1 MATAAAYTYLTP
13 ADYLAFEREADIK
26 HEYCN
31 GQLYAMSGASRAH
44 NLISLNIAG
53 ELRAQLKRRPC
64 EVYMSEMRVL
74 VDAARSYRYP
84 DVVVA
89 CDAPRFQDDVFDT
102 LLNPTVIVEVL
113 SQSTEARDLSVGE
126 TSRSR
131 QTLRSQST
139 EARDR
144 GEKFA
149 EYAQLV
155 SLRDYVLVA
164 QKAVHVEHYLREG
177 TRWVSRDC
185 RDLAEV
191 LQLESIGCALPLRDI
206 YEKVKVPMS
215 PKM

>member
-1 MATAAAYTYLTP
+1 MATAAAYAYLTQEE
-13 ADYLAFEREADIK
+13 YLAFEREADIK

-53 ELRAQLKRRPC
+53 ELRAQLKGRTC

-89 CDAPRFQDDVFDT
+89 CDAPRFQDDIFDT

-113 SQSTEARDLSVGE
+113 SL
-126 TSRSR
+126 
-131 QTLRSQST
+131 ST

-164 QKAVHVEHYLREG
+164 QKAVHVEHYLRQG
-177 TRWVSRDC
+177 TRWVSREC
-185 RDLAEV
+185 RDLDAV
-191 LQLESIGCALPLRDI
+191 LQLVSINCALSLRDI

>member
-1 MATAAAYTYLTP
+1 MATAAAYAYLTQEE
-13 ADYLAFEREADIK
+13 YLAFERESDIK

-53 ELRAQLKRRPC
+53 ELRSQLKGRTC

-113 SQSTEARDLSVGE
+113 SQSTEARD
-126 TSRSR
+126 
-131 QTLRSQST
+131 
-139 EARDR
+139 R

-164 QKAVHVEHYLREG
+164 QKTVHVEHYFRQG

-191 LQLESIGCALPLRDI
+191 LQLVSIGCALPLRDI

>member
-1 MATAAAYTYLTP
+1 MATAAAYAYLTQEE
-13 ADYLAFEREADIK
+13 YLAFEREADIK

-44 NLISLNIAG
+44 NLISGNIFG
-53 ELRAQLKRRPC
+53 ELRAQLKGRTC

-89 CDAPRFQDDVFDT
+89 CEAPRFQDDVFDT

-113 SQSTEARDLSVGE
+113 SL
-126 TSRSR
+126 
-131 QTLRSQST
+131 ST

-164 QKAVHVEHYLREG
+164 QKAVHVEHYLRQG
-177 TRWVSRDC
+177 TRWVSREC
-185 RDLAEV
+185 RDLEAV
-191 LQLESIGCALPLRDI
+191 LQLVSINCALPLRDI

>member
-13 ADYLAFEREADIK
+13 ADYLALEREADIK

-44 NLISLNIAG
+44 NLISGNIFG
-53 ELRAQLKRRPC
+53 ELRAQLKGRTC

-113 SQSTEARDLSVGE
+113 SL
-126 TSRSR
+126 
-131 QTLRSQST
+131 ST

-155 SLRDYVLVA
+155 SLREYVLVA
-164 QKAVHVEHYLREG
+164 QKAVHVEHYLRQG
-177 TRWVSRDC
+177 TRWVSRAC
-185 RDLAEV
+185 RDLDAV
-191 LQLESIGCALPLRDI
+191 LQLESINCALPLRDI
-206 YEKVKVPMS
+206 YERVKL
-215 PKM
+215 

>member
-1 MATAAAYTYLTP
+1 MATAAAYAYLTQEE
-13 ADYLAFEREADIK
+13 YLAFERKADIK

-53 ELRAQLKRRPC
+53 ELRAQLKGRTC
-64 EVYMSEMRVL
+64 EVYMSDMRVL

-89 CDAPRFQDDVFDT
+89 CDVPRFQDDVFDT

-113 SQSTEARDLSVGE
+113 SLSTEARG
-126 TSRSR
+126 
-131 QTLRSQST
+131 
-139 EARDR
+139 R

-155 SLRDYVLVA
+155 SLREYILVA
-164 QKAVHVEHYLREG
+164 QKVVHVEHYLRQG
-177 TRWVSRDC
+177 TQWISREC
-185 RDLAEV
+185 RDLDAV

-206 YEKVKVPMS
+206 YEKVKVSMS

>member
-1 MATAAAYTYLTP
+1 MATAAAYAYLTQEE
-13 ADYLAFEREADIK
+13 YLAFEREADIK

-44 NLISLNIAG
+44 NLISGNIFG
-53 ELRAQLKRRPC
+53 ELRAQLKGRTC

-113 SQSTEARDLSVGE
+113 SL
-126 TSRSR
+126 
-131 QTLRSQST
+131 ST

-144 GEKFA
+144 GEKFS

-164 QKAVHVEHYLREG
+164 QKAVHVEHYLRQG
-177 TRWVSRDC
+177 TRWVSREC
-185 RDLAEV
+185 RDLDAV
-191 LQLESIGCALPLRDI
+191 LQLVSINCALSLRDI

>member
-1 MATAAAYTYLTP
+1 MATAAAYAYLTQEE
-13 ADYLAFEREADIK
+13 YLAFEREADIK

-53 ELRAQLKRRPC
+53 ELRAQLKGRPC

-74 VDAARSYRYP
+74 VDAVRSYRYP

-113 SQSTEARDLSVGE
+113 SL
-126 TSRSR
+126 
-131 QTLRSQST
+131 ST

-164 QKAVHVEHYLREG
+164 QKAVHVEHYLRQG
-177 TRWVSRDC
+177 TRWVSREC
-185 RDLAEV
+185 RDLDAV
-191 LQLESIGCALPLRDI
+191 LQLESIDCALPLRDI

>member
-1 MATAAAYTYLTP
+1 MATAAAYAYLTQEE
-13 ADYLAFEREADIK
+13 YLAFEREADIK

-53 ELRAQLKRRPC
+53 ELRAQLKGRTC

-113 SQSTEARDLSVGE
+113 SL
-126 TSRSR
+126 
-131 QTLRSQST
+131 LT

-144 GEKFA
+144 GEKFS

-164 QKAVHVEHYLREG
+164 QKAVHVEHYLRQG
-177 TRWVSRDC
+177 TRWVSREC
-185 RDLAEV
+185 RDLDAV
-191 LQLESIGCALPLRDI
+191 LQLESINCALHLRDI

-215 PKM
+215 PKT

>member
-1 MATAAAYTYLTP
+1 MATAAAYAYLTQEE
-13 ADYLAFEREADIK
+13 YLAFEREADIK

-44 NLISLNIAG
+44 NLISGNIFG
-53 ELRAQLKRRPC
+53 ELRSQLKGRPC
-64 EVYMSEMRVL
+64 EVYMGDMRVL

-113 SQSTEARDLSVGE
+113 SL
-126 TSRSR
+126 
-131 QTLRSQST
+131 ST

-155 SLRDYVLVA
+155 SLREYILVS
-164 QKAVHVEHYLREG
+164 QKTVHVEHYLRQG
-177 TRWVSRDC
+177 TRWVSREC
-185 RDLAEV
+185 RDLDAV

>member
-1 MATAAAYTYLTP
+1 MATAAAYTYLAP

-44 NLISLNIAG
+44 NLISGNIFG
-53 ELRAQLKRRPC
+53 ELRAQLKGRPC

-89 CDAPRFQDDVFDT
+89 CDVPRFQDDVFDT

-113 SQSTEARDLSVGE
+113 SL
-126 TSRSR
+126 
-131 QTLRSQST
+131 ST

-155 SLRDYVLVA
+155 SLRDYVLVS
-164 QKAVHVEHYLREG
+164 QKTVRVEHYFRQG

-185 RDLAEV
+185 RDLDAV

-206 YEKVKVPMS
+206 YERVNL
-215 PKM
+215 

>member
-1 MATAAAYTYLTP
+1 MATAAAYAYLTQEE
-13 ADYLAFEREADIK
+13 YLAFEREADIK

-53 ELRAQLKRRPC
+53 ELRSQLKGRPC

-89 CDAPRFQDDVFDT
+89 CDVPRFQDDVFDT

-113 SQSTEARDLSVGE
+113 SQSTEARD
-126 TSRSR
+126 
-131 QTLRSQST
+131 
-139 EARDR
+139 R

-155 SLRDYVLVA
+155 SLRDYVLVS
-164 QKAVHVEHYLREG
+164 QKAVHVEHYFRQG
-177 TRWVSRDC
+177 TRWVSRAC
-185 RDLAEV
+185 RDLDAV
-191 LQLESIGCALPLRDI
+191 LQLGSINCALPLRDI

>member
-1 MATAAAYTYLTP
+1 MATAAAYAYLTQEE
-13 ADYLAFEREADIK
+13 YLAFEREADIK

-53 ELRAQLKRRPC
+53 ELRSQLKRRPC

-89 CDAPRFQDDVFDT
+89 CDVPRFQDDVFDT

-113 SQSTEARDLSVGE
+113 SQSTEARD
-126 TSRSR
+126 
-131 QTLRSQST
+131 
-139 EARDR
+139 R

-155 SLRDYVLVA
+155 SLREYILVA
-164 QKAVHVEHYLREG
+164 QKTVHVEHYFRQG
-177 TRWVSRDC
+177 TRWVSREY
-185 RDLAEV
+185 RDLDAV

>member
-13 ADYLAFEREADIK
+13 EDYLAFERKADIK

-31 GQLYAMSGASRAH
+31 GQLFAMSGASRAH

-53 ELRAQLKRRPC
+53 ELRAQLKGGSC
-64 EVYMSEMRVL
+64 EVYMSDMRVL
-74 VDAARSYRYP
+74 VDAARAYRYP

-89 CDAPRFQDDVFDT
+89 CESPRFEDDVFDT

-113 SQSTEARDLSVGE
+113 SPSTA
-126 TSRSR
+126 
-131 QTLRSQST
+131 
-139 EARDR
+139 ARDR

-155 SLRDYVLVA
+155 SLREYVLVA
-164 QKAVHVEHYLREG
+164 QKAVRVEHYLRQG
-177 TRWVSRDC
+177 TQWISREC
-185 RDLAEV
+185 RHLDDV
-191 LQLESIGCALPLRDI
+191 LQLMSINCALPLRDI

>member
-1 MATAAAYTYLTP
+1 MATAAAYAYLTQE
-13 ADYLAFEREADIK
+13 DYLAFEREADIK

-44 NLISLNIAG
+44 NLISGNIFG
-53 ELRAQLKRRPC
+53 ELRAQLKGRTC

-74 VDAARSYRYP
+74 VDAVRSYRYP

-113 SQSTEARDLSVGE
+113 SLSTEAH
-126 TSRSR
+126 
-131 QTLRSQST
+131 
-139 EARDR
+139 DR

-155 SLRDYVLVA
+155 SLREYVLVA
-164 QKAVHVEHYLREG
+164 QKAVHVEHYLRQG
-177 TRWVSRDC
+177 PRWVSREC
-185 RDLAEV
+185 RDLDAV
-191 LQLESIGCALPLRDI
+191 LQLVSIDCALPLRDI

>member
-1 MATAAAYTYLTP
+1 MATAAAYAYLTQEE
-13 ADYLAFEREADIK
+13 YLAFEREADIK

-53 ELRAQLKRRPC
+53 ELRAQLKGRTC

-89 CDAPRFQDDVFDT
+89 CDVPRFQDDVFDT

-113 SQSTEARDLSVGE
+113 SL
-126 TSRSR
+126 
-131 QTLRSQST
+131 ST

-164 QKAVHVEHYLREG
+164 QKAVHVEHYLRQG
-177 TRWVSRDC
+177 TRWVSREC
-185 RDLAEV
+185 RDLDAV

>member
-1 MATAAAYTYLTP
+1 MATAAAYAYLTQEE
-13 ADYLAFEREADIK
+13 YLAFERKADIK

-31 GQLYAMSGASRAH
+31 GQFFAMSGASRAH

-53 ELRAQLKRRPC
+53 ELRAQLKGGSC
-64 EVYMSEMRVL
+64 EVYMSDMRVL
-74 VDAARSYRYP
+74 VDAARAYRYP

-89 CDAPRFQDDVFDT
+89 CEVPRFEDDVFDT

-113 SQSTEARDLSVGE
+113 SPSTA
-126 TSRSR
+126 
-131 QTLRSQST
+131 
-139 EARDR
+139 ARDR

-155 SLRDYVLVA
+155 SLREYVLVA
-164 QKAVHVEHYLREG
+164 QKEARVTHYLRQG
-177 TRWVSRDC
+177 TQWISREYRHFD
-185 RDLAEV
+185 DV
-191 LQLESIGCALPLRDI
+191 LQLMSINCALPLRDI

>member
-1 MATAAAYTYLTP
+1 MATAAAYAYLTQEE
-13 ADYLAFEREADIK
+13 YLAFEREADIK

-53 ELRAQLKRRPC
+53 ELRSQLKGRTC
-64 EVYMSEMRVL
+64 EVYMSDMRVL

-113 SQSTEARDLSVGE
+113 SQSTEARD
-126 TSRSR
+126 
-131 QTLRSQST
+131 
-139 EARDR
+139 R

-164 QKAVHVEHYLREG
+164 QKAVHVEHYFRQGTQWISRE
-177 TRWVSRDC
+177 C
-185 RDLAEV
+185 RDLDAV
-191 LQLESIGCALPLRDI
+191 LQLVSINCALPLRDI

>member
-1 MATAAAYTYLTP
+1 MATAAAYAYLTQEE
-13 ADYLAFEREADIK
+13 YLAFEREADIK

-53 ELRAQLKRRPC
+53 ELRAQLKGRPC

-89 CDAPRFQDDVFDT
+89 CDVPRFQDDVFDT

-113 SQSTEARDLSVGE
+113 SQSTEARDW
-126 TSRSR
+126 
-131 QTLRSQST
+131 
-139 EARDR
+139 

-155 SLRDYVLVA
+155 SLRDYVLVS
-164 QKAVHVEHYLREG
+164 QKTVRVEHYFRQG

-191 LQLESIGCALPLRDI
+191 LQLESINCALPLRDI

>member
-1 MATAAAYTYLTP
+1 MATAAAYAYLTQEE
-13 ADYLAFEREADIK
+13 YLAFEREADIK

-53 ELRAQLKRRPC
+53 ELRAQLKGRTC

-113 SQSTEARDLSVGE
+113 SL
-126 TSRSR
+126 
-131 QTLRSQST
+131 ST

-155 SLRDYVLVA
+155 SLREYVLVA
-164 QKAVHVEHYLREG
+164 QKAVHVEHYLRQG
-177 TRWVSRDC
+177 TRWVSREC
-185 RDLAEV
+185 RDLDAV
-191 LQLESIGCALPLRDI
+191 LQLVSIGCALPLRDI

>member
-53 ELRAQLKRRPC
+53 ELRAQLKGRTC

-89 CDAPRFQDDVFDT
+89 CDVPRFQDDVFDT

-113 SQSTEARDLSVGE
+113 SL
-126 TSRSR
+126 
-131 QTLRSQST
+131 ST

-164 QKAVHVEHYLREG
+164 QKAVHVEHYLRQG
-177 TRWVSRDC
+177 TRWVSREC
-185 RDLAEV
+185 RDLDAV
-191 LQLESIGCALPLRDI
+191 LQLESINCALPLRDI